1 MNKIFIENVFLYDKK
16 NASIIPLNIERFEL
30 KTTLDQLR
38 LDYIKKHGKKY
49 LIYFVIFEEYSND
62 KKNEVKDEK
71 INNYKEIKIINF
83 NPDNLKAI
91 IDYNQSLNNY

>member
-38 LDYIKKHGKKY
+38 LDYIEKHGKKY